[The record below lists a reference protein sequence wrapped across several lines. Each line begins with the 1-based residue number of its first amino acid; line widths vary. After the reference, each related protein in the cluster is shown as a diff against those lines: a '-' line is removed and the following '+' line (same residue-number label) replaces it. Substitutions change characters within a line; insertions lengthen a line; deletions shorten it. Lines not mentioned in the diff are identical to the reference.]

1 MSTSESKENENKT
14 EKSDSPVKPKRTRI
28 RKTVEPI
35 DENKKSS
42 VKQETLFEKEEPKK
56 IIEEKV
62 AEKLTD
68 QKEQTNKK
76 LSLEDS
82 TKENKSDLKDE
93 KSSKKPVS
101 EVDSKVILNIIIA
114 KTIMILDQK
123 FIVLQEKKMALI

>member
-14 EKSDSPVKPKRTRI
+14 GKSDSPVKPKRTRI

-62 AEKLTD
+62 AEKQTD

-76 LSLEDS
+76 LSSEDS
-82 TKENKSDLKDE
+82 TKENKS
-93 KSSKKPVS
+93 
-101 EVDSKVILNIIIA
+101 I
-114 KTIMILDQK
+114 
-123 FIVLQEKKMALI
+123 